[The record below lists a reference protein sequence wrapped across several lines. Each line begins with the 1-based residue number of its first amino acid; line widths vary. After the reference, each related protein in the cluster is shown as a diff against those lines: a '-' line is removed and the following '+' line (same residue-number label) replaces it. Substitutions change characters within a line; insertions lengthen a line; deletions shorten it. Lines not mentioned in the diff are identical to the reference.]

1 MWNYRVSSKTKQKKN
16 LHLKILYLGLWA
28 GLLKKYVHIWNQ
40 RPPICLISFFLVK
53 MTMPKLGTKN
63 TLFGSFWAGICQKN
77 CHIWYQRTQI
87 CLAAKLAAKI
97 KSLNLRPKV
106 PDLGILGLE
115 VDNNTA
121 IFEISTLEF
130 VSFQNFPKK

>member
-1 MWNYRVSSKTKQKKN
+1 MWNYRISSKTKQKKN

-40 RPPICLISFFLVK
+40 HPPICLISFFLVK

-115 VDNNTA
+115 ADNNTA